1 MKNIY
6 FEDFE
11 DLADNIAD
19 KLDCITELNEY
30 NDISVIAK
38 YEETRQIIKEL
49 LCIGYDIANI
59 HLGKERFKEY
69 WDEYI
74 TTITNIDGNMEVWC
88 EPFMR
93 DGKYLTDGSTVIYIL
108 DNCSSKVI
116 PYCKSETIFE
126 VTVGEEECDC
136 DECCGCCDDNCECD
150 KEFESDNDTEFT
162 EDIHGFTVS
171 NSDENGFYSFS
182 LHSSDKN
189 FVSEMA
195 KLFK

>member
-1 MKNIY
+1 MVIVIKQIY
-6 FEDFE
+6 FEDFAS
-11 DLADNIAD
+11 LACDIAD
-19 KLDCITELNEY
+19 KFDMVKDDFG
-30 NDISVIAK
+30 DIAIIAK
-38 YEETRQIIKEL
+38 YEEAKEIIAEL
-49 LCIGYDIANI
+49 VCIGYPLVSLDIRQPEWENY
-59 HLGKERFKEY
+59 R
-69 WDEYI
+69 DEFVI
-74 TTITNIDGNMEVWC
+74 SLNVDGIWC
-88 EPFMR
+88 EPMKR
-93 DGKYLTDGSTVIYIL
+93 NGEYLTDTSDIIYIL
-108 DNCSSKVI
+108 DNCSSRTI
-116 PYCKSETIFE
+116 SYCRGDIVFE
-126 VTVGEEECDC
+126 VGIVNDEECDY